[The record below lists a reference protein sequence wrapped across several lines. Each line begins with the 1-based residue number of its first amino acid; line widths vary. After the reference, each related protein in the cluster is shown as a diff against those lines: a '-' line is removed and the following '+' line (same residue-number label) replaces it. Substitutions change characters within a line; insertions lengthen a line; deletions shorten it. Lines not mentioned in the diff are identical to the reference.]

1 MFRKM
6 RRFKQELP
14 YEDTLKVIER
24 GSHGVLAVL
33 SDDGY
38 PYAVPLSYVYADGK
52 LYFHCAAQGQKLD
65 AILNSPKASFC
76 VVGQDN
82 VVPEKVTSIYESAIS
97 FGRVRIVEDE
107 TEKRKALLFL
117 AGKYFSANGDA
128 KNEEEI
134 ADSWSRVRVLALDI
148 EHMTGKASM
157 DIINSKN

>member
-6 RRFKQELP
+6 RRFKQELTA
-14 YEDTLKVIER
+14 EETLKIFER
-24 GSHGVLAVL
+24 ASHGVLAVL

-52 LYFHCAAQGQKLD
+52 LYFHCANQGHKLD
-65 AILNSPKASFC
+65 ALQKNTKASFC

-82 VVPEKVTSIYESAIS
+82 VVPEKITTIYESAIA
-97 FGRVRIVEDE
+97 FGQARIVEDE
-107 TEKRKALLFL
+107 DEKRAALRNI
-117 AGKYFSANGDA
+117 AEKYFSANGHA
-128 KNEEEI
+128 KNEDEI
-134 ADSWSRVRVLALDI
+134 AGSWNRVCVLALEI